1 MKKIGIAV
9 TALMVVLLLCLT
21 GCNTN
26 FKFEDLA
33 LSSEVVSEIS
43 VTYGKDMKVT
53 SNVAK
58 IDNVI
63 NELNGL
69 DIEKFKDKVTDNV
82 FSDSVVGKITM
93 QIKDKE
99 GSFTMIFVETV
110 VNGEKVSLLKCDT
123 TDGLKIKKLS
133 KGIYKMESTTTT
145 NAMLNKIF
153 ANCI

>member
-133 KGIYKMESTTTT
+133 KDIYKMESTIIA

>member
-26 FKFEDLA
+26 FKFENLGFVTE
-33 LSSEVVSEIS
+33 EVEELTVC
-43 VTYGKDMKVT
+43 YGKDRKPT

-123 TDGLKIKKLS
+123 TDGL
-133 KGIYKMESTTTT
+133 
-145 NAMLNKIF
+145 N
-153 ANCI
+153 